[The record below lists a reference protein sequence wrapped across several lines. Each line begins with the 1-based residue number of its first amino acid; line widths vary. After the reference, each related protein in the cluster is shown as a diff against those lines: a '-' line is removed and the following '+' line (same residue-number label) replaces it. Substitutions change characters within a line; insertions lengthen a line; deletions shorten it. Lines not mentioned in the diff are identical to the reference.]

1 MSLFKSIQKYKNNI
15 ALISNLTGPITYSEL
30 VKQTMSIKKC
40 IPERSLVF
48 LITQNTV
55 APLICYISSIRNNYV
70 VLMIDIKTNAENV
83 SKLFKLYNPTFII
96 APKKWLKNSKFNNG
110 LVVKNIYDY
119 AICKT
124 SKKKIKNIN
133 LNLSL
138 LLPTSGSMGSPKF
151 VRLSNKNLKINTD
164 SIIKSLNIK
173 SKDRTITTMPYS
185 YSYMLSIINTYI
197 ESGASIV
204 VCNYSI
210 FNKEFWEQFK
220 KNKITSLSGVPYI
233 YEMLIKLGLEKIYI
247 PSLKIL
253 TQAGG
258 KLNNTLAKKI
268 IQFCKNKKI
277 KFFMMYGQTEASA
290 RMSLLNWKDAERKI
304 ESIGKPIP
312 FTKMWIEDNAGKI
325 IKKPNIVGELIFKGK
340 NVSQGYC
347 NNIRDLKKKDTNK
360 GILKTGDLATFDEEG
375 FFYIKGRK
383 NRIIKIFGNRFSL
396 DEIENSMLESGI
408 KIICKE
414 DNEKL
419 LVFFESDFLE
429 SEVLKRISNITG
441 QNKIAF
447 KCISIKSFPRTMSGK
462 IDYVKLGWHL
472 NA

>member
-15 ALISNLTGPITYSEL
+15 ALISDLTGPITYNEL
-30 VKQTMSIKKC
+30 VNQTMSIKKC

-55 APLICYISSIRNNYV
+55 APLICYISSIKNNYV
-70 VLMIDIKTNAENV
+70 VLMVDIKTNVENV
-83 SKLFKLYNPTFII
+83 SKLFKLYKPSFVI
-96 APKKWLKNSKFNNG
+96 APRKWLKNSKFNSG
-110 LVVKNIYDY
+110 LVIKNIYDY

-124 SKKKIKNIN
+124 NNKKIKNIS

-151 VRLSNKNLKINTD
+151 VRLSNKNLKKNAD

-185 YSYMLSIINTYI
+185 YSYMLSIVNTYI

-233 YEMLIKLGLEKIYI
+233 YEMIIKLGLEKIYI

-258 KLNNTLAKKI
+258 KLNNILAKKV

-290 RMSLLNWKDAERKI
+290 RMSLLKWTDAERKI

-312 FTKMWIEDNAGKI
+312 FTKMWVEDKKGKI
-325 IKKPNIVGELIFKGK
+325 IKKPNVIGELIFKGE
-340 NVSQGYC
+340 NVSLGYC
-347 NNIRDLKKKDTNK
+347 YNFNDLKKKDTNK
-360 GILKTGDLATFDEEG
+360 AYAILIAS
-375 FFYIKGRK
+375 FYYETHK
-383 NRIIKIFGNRFSL
+383 
-396 DEIENSMLESGI
+396 
-408 KIICKE
+408 KE
-414 DNEKL
+414 D
-419 LVFFESDFLE
+419 
-429 SEVLKRISNITG
+429 
-441 QNKIAF
+441 
-447 KCISIKSFPRTMSGK
+447 
-462 IDYVKLGWHL
+462 
-472 NA
+472 